1 MTPIDPSSEPLAPAP
16 IANCQEPIASGP
28 FFDYADFFFFV
39 VLCVPCLF
47 IALLLIRAAKLV
59 APISTPIQLLLVQSV
74 WYFFVF
80 GALGALFRIRYHRPF
95 WRSLG
100 WRPIAFGGAAGA
112 LLAGPVLAL
121 SVGLLG
127 SALRTPEI
135 NLPFEEMLGSRAAVV
150 LLGILVVIL
159 GPVSEEL
166 AFRGLL
172 MPLLIRSLGATA
184 GVVLTGV
191 IFGSVH
197 GYEYKWS
204 WQYMLLISLVGCVFG
219 WAKYKTQST
228 ITSAFMHATFN
239 LTQFAA
245 FLVQSRTL

>member
-1 MTPIDPSSEPLAPAP
+1 MNPLDPTSEPVEFTPIPNPQPP
-16 IANCQEPIASGP
+16 TPRQP
-28 FFDYADFFFFV
+28 FFDYTDFFFFV
-39 VLCVPCLF
+39 VLCAPCLF
-47 IALLLIRAAKLV
+47 IALLLVRAAKLF
-59 APISTPIQLLLVQSV
+59 APVSTPIQLLLVQSV
-74 WYFFVF
+74 WYFLVF
-80 GALGALFRIRYHRPF
+80 GALGALFRIRYQRPF

-100 WRPIAFGGAAGA
+100 WRPIAFSGAIGA

-121 SVGLLG
+121 SVGLLA

-150 LLGILVVIL
+150 LLGTLVVIL

-172 MPLLIRSLGATA
+172 MPLLVRSLGATA
-184 GVVLTGV
+184 GVVVTGI

-204 WQYMLLISLVGCVFG
+204 WQYMLLISFVGCVFG

-228 ITSAFMHATFN
+228 MTSAFMHATFN

-245 FLVQSRTL
+245 FLAQSRNL